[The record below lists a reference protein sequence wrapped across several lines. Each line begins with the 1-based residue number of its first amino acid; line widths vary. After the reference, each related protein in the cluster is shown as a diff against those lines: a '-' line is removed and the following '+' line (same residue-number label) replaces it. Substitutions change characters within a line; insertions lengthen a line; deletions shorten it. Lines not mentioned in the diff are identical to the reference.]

1 MTLRAQLYQY
11 KGDRCASCGMSVA
24 DMLARYGTFNRM
36 FEFHHVNRDT
46 KDKHYKQLMAQR
58 LSRKQIVEIDKCV
71 LLCRQC
77 HGIIHAQEITC
88 TLELSAEL
96 DKRTVKQEFK
106 GWARFDRIAKKFTFV
121 SNQPYLLEL
130 YEVRV
135 GRKEP
140 VLMFLIEIEKEMH
153 LQRWFYD
160 IASYGRVE
168 IRSQSGS
175 HRYMTIEHVE
185 GDQVSVTQSL
195 GLPITALEFH
205 PTDRPNEKIFF
216 HNGIILTASGDFQ
229 NSGQLSYNCTL
240 LPPSNLGD

>member
-1 MTLRAQLYQY
+1 
-11 KGDRCASCGMSVA
+11 MSIA

-36 FEFHHVNRDT
+36 FEFHHVNKDT
-46 KDKHYKQLMAQR
+46 KDKNYKRLMAQR
-58 LSRKQIVEIDKCV
+58 LSRKQIAEIDKCV

-88 TLELSAEL
+88 TLELSVEL
-96 DKRTVKQEFK
+96 NKRRVKQELK
-106 GWARFDRIAKKFTFV
+106 GWARFDSVAKQFTFV

-130 YEVRV
+130 CQVRV
-135 GRKEP
+135 GNKEP
-140 VLMFLIEIEKEMH
+140 VLMFLIEIEKEMN

-168 IRSQSGS
+168 IISQSVR

-185 GDQVSVTQSL
+185 GNKVSVTQSL
-195 GLPITALEFH
+195 GFPITALEFH
-205 PTDRPNEKIFF
+205 PTDQPSEKIFF

-229 NSGQLSYNCTL
+229 SSGQLSYNCAL
-240 LPPSNLGD
+240 LPPSIAEIDV